1 MGSGIG
7 KRWYITGRNGRQ
19 GRKRKKKEKRGK
31 FVLQIV
37 GTCIRCS
44 RRNGGLMC
52 SYIGLHLM
60 LRENFASIAYE
71 TIFSRLGYTR
81 FEINLSG
88 PLQPF
93 WFQLFMKY
101 KTGLT
106 NFKEQETPQS
116 R

>member
-1 MGSGIG
+1 MDEKEEKG
-7 KRWYITGRNGRQ
+7 
-19 GRKRKKKEKRGK
+19 KKEKRGK

-44 RRNGGLMC
+44 RSNGGLMC

-81 FEINLSG
+81 FEIKLIG

-93 WFQLFMKY
+93 WFQLCMKY
-101 KTGLT
+101 KTGLIT
-106 NFKEQETPQS
+106 LKEQERPQITW
-116 R
+116 